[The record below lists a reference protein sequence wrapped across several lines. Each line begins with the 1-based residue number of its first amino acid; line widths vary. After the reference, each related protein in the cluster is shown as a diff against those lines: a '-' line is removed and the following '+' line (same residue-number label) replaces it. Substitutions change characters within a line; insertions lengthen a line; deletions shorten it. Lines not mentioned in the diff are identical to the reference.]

1 MLGNNFVD
9 FVFKKSSY
17 LFVSVL
23 RGFAVARAS
32 APAFRR
38 RFAAVIAVAFNTFGV
53 FAVFA
58 VFAVFRPGFR
68 RIGNF
73 RQPRVNRSHGSNGKG
88 VIPDAK
94 RFFFGEAA
102 VLIFV
107 AGFVFISVAVVAV
120 TVAVIAGI
128 QRARKHVYN
137 DFIHGVVDI
146 DDVVFSGF
154 DHLVGDFRRIET
166 FHVLLSFAENHKI
179 NERLRYV
186 IFEAAPLSVDR
197 GENFGVFLPVFA
209 FFEFF
214 ENIFNG
220 VRNFRRRFRN
230 GFVGG
235 ESVVYL
241 VYFFVHVFV
250 RNSRFCE
257 NLLAVLALENF
268 VEPGVVFSEI
278 VKFGVNKGFRRSLG
292 YARLNFVYLFFHLV
306 VHDAVDDSV

>member
-1 MLGNNFVD
+1 M
-9 FVFKKSSY
+9 
-17 LFVSVL
+17 
-23 RGFAVARAS
+23 
-32 APAFRR
+32 
-38 RFAAVIAVAFNTFGV
+38 
-53 FAVFA
+53 
-58 VFAVFRPGFR
+58 
-68 RIGNF
+68 
-73 RQPRVNRSHGSNGKG
+73 
-88 VIPDAK
+88 
-94 RFFFGEAA
+94 
-102 VLIFV
+102 IFV
-107 AGFVFISVAVVAV
+107 AGFVFISVAVAVVAVAV

-146 DDVVFSGF
+146 DDVVFFCF

-179 NERLRYV
+179 NEHLRYV

-197 GENFGVFLPVFA
+197 GENFGIFLPVFA

-220 VRNFRRRFRN
+220 VRNFCRRFRN

-250 RNSRFCE
+250 RNARLCE
-257 NLLAVLALENF
+257 NLLAVLALENL